1 MSLTIRGSCEAYVW
15 VALWQVSLGC
25 LQSGAALTNADPLLE
40 NWSGQLQYTVGLVA
54 TGLSWAVW
62 GLSAWVG
69 VHHGLIAGIV
79 FAAFSA
85 AANAWTAIELRRFQ
99 SYAMYAQV
107 AGLLVMPLCAFN
119 TLVTVGA
126 IDLTEKLQ

>member
-1 MSLTIRGSCEAYVW
+1 MSLAIRGSYEAYVW
-15 VALWQVSLGC
+15 VALWQISLGC
-25 LQSGAALTNADPLLE
+25 LQSGLTLTNVDPLPE
-40 NWSGQLQYTVGLVA
+40 NWSGQLQYNAGLVA

-69 VHHGLIAGIV
+69 VHHGLTAGVV
-79 FAAFSA
+79 FAIFSA
-85 AANAWTAIELRRFQ
+85 AANAWTAIELRRFPN
-99 SYAMYAQV
+99 YTMYAQI

-126 IDLTEKLQ
+126 VDLTEKLP